1 MSALQYC
8 ELRPKGEV
16 FQKQPTM
23 CVEEAPD
30 RSRQKPNGVYH
41 VPVLSHSACGW
52 QRRMLL
58 KSQADRIL
66 ARHKGRRSTVRIVAL
81 VVKLRPY
88 AVTVRSYAKSF

>member
-30 RSRQKPNGVYH
+30 RSRQEPNGVCSELRKI
-41 VPVLSHSACGW
+41 VLTRVVFSLQPPTADSTPDFVRKMESGPSHRA
-52 QRRMLL
+52 
-58 KSQADRIL
+58 AVD
-66 ARHKGRRSTVRIVAL
+66 VIVKDA
-81 VVKLRPY
+81 
-88 AVTVRSYAKSF
+88 